1 MITDKFKKTI
11 FDKLTNDLSCIELI
25 LYNESV
31 WFIDRETKY
40 WHLEFK
46 SSGKLYWRWGF
57 FNNFFKL
64 FSLDQPEYEP
74 LIKEWVEGVLKGE
87 ITKTSFC
94 QSNWNGRVE
103 GVLKGGVT
111 KTQIDILD
119 YQDEVEE
126 VLKGGVTT
134 TSYKDLSKRY
144 AVEEILKGGITT
156 TIPNGST
163 TGTVVEE
170 VLKGGESLPLMSR

>member
-1 MITDKFKKTI
+1 MITEKFKKTI

-40 WHLEFK
+40 WYLEFK

-57 FNNFFKL
+57 FNTFFKL

-74 LIKEWVEGVLKGE
+74 LIKEWVEEALKGE

-103 GVLKGGVT
+103 GVLKGGV
-111 KTQIDILD
+111 
-119 YQDEVEE
+119 
-126 VLKGGVTT
+126 
-134 TSYKDLSKRY
+134 
-144 AVEEILKGGITT
+144 TT

>member
-1 MITDKFKKTI
+1 MITEKFKKTI

-40 WHLEFK
+40 WYLEFK

-57 FNNFFKL
+57 FNTFFKL

-74 LIKEWVEGVLKGE
+74 LIKEWVEEALKGE

-126 VLKGGVTT
+126 ILKGGITT

-144 AVEEILKGGITT
+144 AVEE
-156 TIPNGST
+156 
-163 TGTVVEE
+163 
-170 VLKGGESLPLMSR
+170 VLKGGVTTTGECQRIYVWL

>member
-1 MITDKFKKTI
+1 MITEKFKQTI
-11 FDKLTNDLSCIELI
+11 FDKLSEDLSHTELF
-25 LYNESV
+25 LHKESI
-31 WFIDRETKY
+31 WFIDRKNKY
-40 WHLEFK
+40 WYLSFK
-46 SSGKLYWRWGF
+46 SSGQLYWRWQF
-57 FNNFFKL
+57 FVEFFEL
-64 FSLDQPEYEP
+64 FSLERPEYEP
-74 LIKEWVEGVLKGE
+74 LIKEWVEEALKGE

-126 VLKGGVTT
+126 ILKGGITT

-144 AVEEILKGGITT
+144 AVEE
-156 TIPNGST
+156 
-163 TGTVVEE
+163 
-170 VLKGGESLPLMSR
+170 VLKGGVTTTGECQRIYVWL

>member
-11 FDKLTNDLSCIELI
+11 FDKLTNDLSYIELI

-74 LIKEWVEGVLKGE
+74 LIKEWVEE
-87 ITKTSFC
+87 
-94 QSNWNGRVE
+94 
-103 GVLKGGVT
+103 VLKGGVT

-126 VLKGGVTT
+126 VLKGGVTK